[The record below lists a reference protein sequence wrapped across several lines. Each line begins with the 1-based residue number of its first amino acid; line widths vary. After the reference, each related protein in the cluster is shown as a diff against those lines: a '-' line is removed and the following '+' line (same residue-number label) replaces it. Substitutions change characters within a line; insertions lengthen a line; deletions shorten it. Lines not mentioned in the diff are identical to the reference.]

1 MVETPKYEVV
11 KKIGNIELR
20 KYGSMILA
28 STEGDLN
35 DNEAFMRI
43 ANYIFGDNT
52 SSKKIPMT
60 APVITSEKIPMT
72 APVITSNSKN
82 KMKMSF
88 VMPSSYT
95 LKTLPKPN
103 SGNVKIETL
112 KSRNLAV
119 LRFSGFASDSK
130 VINLQNELI
139 GTLKE
144 NKIKPKSYPF
154 LMRYNSPWTVPFL
167 RRNEVAVEI

>member
-1 MVETPKYEVV
+1 MVETPKYDVV

-60 APVITSEKIPMT
+60 APVITSN
-72 APVITSNSKN
+72 SNN

-95 LKTLPKPN
+95 LKTIPKPN
-103 SGNVKIETL
+103 SSNVKIKTL

-130 VINLQNELI
+130 VINLQMELI
-139 GTLKE
+139 STLKE
-144 NKIKPKSYPF
+144 NKIKPKSDPF
-154 LMRYNSPWTVPFL
+154 LMRYNSPWTIPFL